1 MTARRGGRWSTYS
14 AFLKPVD
21 GRSNLKIATHS
32 LVEKILIDD
41 SNRAYAVQYRRHGRI
56 NVVRARKEIVLCAG
70 TIGSPQILMLSGIGP
85 KDHLED
91 LGVRRL
97 KKLIIG
103 V

>member
-1 MTARRGGRWSTYS
+1 VTARRGGRWSTYS

-56 NVVRARKEIVLCAG
+56 HIVRARKEIVLCAG
-70 TIGSPQILMLSGIGP
+70 TVGSPQILMLSGIGP

-97 KKLIIG
+97 KS
-103 V
+103 